1 MKENSTNIIWND
13 IIMDSMPGLAYIFT
27 KDGYLVAWNKH
38 AEDFFG
44 YSKEEMQNKFVL
56 DFVHESYHKSTMQ
69 EIQKV
74 FRDGYGQV
82 EYELV
87 TKTGKRLHGLGT
99 GYLVIVDG
107 KEYMIGLAQDI
118 TELVSARNKIKEQI
132 KEINKLNEQLRA
144 ENVYLRDQLE
154 LTDVRKDIIGKS
166 EALNYILFKIKEVAP
181 TDASVLIEG
190 ETGTGKEL
198 FAQAIHKQSNRKD
211 KAFIK
216 VNCASIPE
224 TLIESE
230 LFGHEKGAFTG
241 AIEKRIG
248 RFELANGGT
257 IFLDE
262 IGELPIDMQPKLL
275 HILQKGE
282 FERIGSSKTIKT
294 DVRVVA
300 ATNKNLEK
308 EIAKGNFRKDL
319 FYRLNVFP
327 LTIPPLRER
336 KADIVP
342 LVEYFTNSYSKK
354 YSKQIKIIPKKAIKL
369 FEEYTWPGNIRE
381 LENVIER
388 AVITSNSQNLNIE
401 VLPKNNVNTSESDTL
416 EELEKNHII
425 KVLEKTHWKISGPGG
440 AASVL
445 KINPETLRSRMRK
458 LRIKRLTN

>member
-1 MKENSTNIIWND
+1 
-13 IIMDSMPGLAYIFT
+13 
-27 KDGYLVAWNKH
+27 
-38 AEDFFG
+38 
-44 YSKEEMQNKFVL
+44 
-56 DFVHESYHKSTMQ
+56 
-69 EIQKV
+69 
-74 FRDGYGQV
+74 
-82 EYELV
+82 
-87 TKTGKRLHGLGT
+87 
-99 GYLVIVDG
+99 
-107 KEYMIGLAQDI
+107 
-118 TELVSARNKIKEQI
+118 
-132 KEINKLNEQLRA
+132 
-144 ENVYLRDQLE
+144 
-154 LTDVRKDIIGKS
+154 
-166 EALNYILFKIKEVAP
+166 
-181 TDASVLIEG
+181 
-190 ETGTGKEL
+190 
-198 FAQAIHKQSNRKD
+198 
-211 KAFIK
+211 
-216 VNCASIPE
+216 
-224 TLIESE
+224 
-230 LFGHEKGAFTG
+230 
-241 AIEKRIG
+241 
-248 RFELANGGT
+248 LANGGT

-336 KADIVP
+336 KADLVP

-354 YSKQIKIIPKKAIKL
+354 YSKQIKVIPKKAIKL

-401 VLPKNNVNTSESDTL
+401 VLPKNNVDSLESDTL

-440 AASVL
+440 AATIL

>member
-1 MKENSTNIIWND
+1 
-13 IIMDSMPGLAYIFT
+13 MDRMPGLAYIFT
-27 KDGYLVAWNKH
+27 KDGYLVAWNKR

-44 YSKEEMQNKFVL
+44 YSKVEMQNKFVL
-56 DFVHESYHKSTMQ
+56 DFVDESYHESTMQ

-87 TKTGKRLHGLGT
+87 TKTGQRLHGLGT
-99 GYLVIVDG
+99 GSLVIVDG

-118 TELVSARNKIKEQI
+118 TELVSARNKIKDQVN
-132 KEINKLNEQLRA
+132 EINKLNEQLRA
-144 ENVYLRDQLE
+144 ENVYLKDQLE

-198 FAQAIHKQSNRKD
+198 FAETIHKQSSRNS

-275 HILQKGE
+275 HVLQKGE

-319 FYRLNVFP
+319 YYRLNVFP

-336 KADIVP
+336 KADIIP
-342 LVEYFTNSYSKK
+342 LVEYFTKSYSRK
-354 YSKQIKIIPKKAIKL
+354 YGKQIKSIPKRSLRL
-369 FEEYTWPGNIRE
+369 FEEYPWPGNIRE

-388 AVITSNSQNLNIE
+388 AVITSHSQNLNIE
-401 VLPKNNVNTSESDTL
+401 VLPKNNFDTSDSDTL
-416 EELEKNHII
+416 KELEKNHII
-425 KVLEKTHWKISGPGG
+425 KVLEKTHWKVSGSGG
-440 AASVL
+440 AASIL
-445 KINPETLRSRMRK
+445 NIHPETLRSKMRK
-458 LRIKRLTN
+458 LGINKKNFD